1 MAWRLQFPLCL
12 ENTTQSCGG
21 YHWGDEMLN
30 YAAMF
35 FVIALIA
42 AIFGFTGIAAG
53 AAEMAQIL
61 FFVFA
66 ALFVVSLV
74 IGLVRH

>member
-1 MAWRLQFPLCL
+1 MSL
-12 ENTTQSCGG
+12 
-21 YHWGDEMLN
+21 GDDMLN

-42 AIFGFTGIAAG
+42 AFFGFTGIAAG
-53 AAEMAQIL
+53 AAEMAQVL

-66 ALFVVSLV
+66 VLCAVSLV
-74 IGLVRH
+74 IGLVRR